1 MAVIVAGLDLAASP
15 RRCSG
20 YSVIEVKNNRS
31 FLTKIKCL
39 GTDESIIN
47 EALKDR
53 VHVIAIDAPLV
64 KEPKMR
70 EVDKLMIKQGLKV
83 FPPNF
88 SWMRKLS
95 VRGWLIADK
104 LRLLGIEVI
113 ETHPRSAIAVTGI
126 GSLEELLD
134 LLGIKVCVSD
144 FSRRILHKDLRDSVI
159 AAVVAY
165 CYIRGCYDVV
175 EASDGSIYILKK
187 FRS

>member
-1 MAVIVAGLDLAASP
+1 MTAIVAGLDLAASP

-20 YSVIEVKNNRS
+20 YSVIEVKNNCS
-31 FLTKIKCL
+31 FLTKIRCL
-39 GTDESIIN
+39 STDESIIN
-47 EALKDR
+47 EVLKDR

-88 SWMRKLS
+88 SWMRELS
-95 VRGWLIADK
+95 ARGWLIAEK
-104 LRLLGIEVI
+104 LRSLGIEVI
-113 ETHPRSAIAVTGI
+113 ETHPRSAMAVTGL
-126 GSLEELLD
+126 GSLEELLG
-134 LLGIKVCVSD
+134 LLGIKVRVGD
-144 FSRRILHKDLRDSVI
+144 FSRRILHKDQRDSII

-165 CYIRGCYDVV
+165 CYIKGCYNVV
-175 EASDGSIYILKK
+175 RASDGSIYILKK

>member
-1 MAVIVAGLDLAASP
+1 MAVVVAGLDLAASS

-20 YSVIEVKNNRS
+20 YSVIKVKDNRS
-31 FLTKIKCL
+31 FLTKVKCL

-47 EALKDR
+47 EVVEDK
-53 VHVIAIDAPLV
+53 VYVIAIDAPLV

-70 EVDKLMIKQGLKV
+70 VVDKLMIKQGLRV

-95 VRGWLIADK
+95 ERGWLIAEK
-104 LRLLGIEVI
+104 LRSLGIEVI
-113 ETHPRSAIAVTGI
+113 ETHPRSAMAVSGTR
-126 GSLEELLD
+126 SLEELLD
-134 LLGIKVCVSD
+134 LLGIKVSVSS
-144 FSRRILHKDLRDSVI
+144 FSSRILHRDLRDSVV

-165 CYIRGCYDVV
+165 CYIKRCYDVV
-175 EASDGSIYILKK
+175 KASDGSIYILKK